1 MMTGPLVRKGRHRVF
16 GGRSSMHSWLG
27 QVLVSYAHRPT
38 RRTPK
43 YGGAEIPNG
52 SKIYKK
58 SDKNK
63 RRMNF
68 KRRKPENAFGWRMRG
83 FTCFEVR

>member
-1 MMTGPLVRKGRHRVF
+1 
-16 GGRSSMHSWLG
+16 MHSWLG
-27 QVLVSYAHRPT
+27 PVLVSYAHCPT

-43 YGGAEIPNG
+43 YGVAEIPNG